1 MLKAKG
7 IVKIYSTAAGENT
20 VLDGLDFEGG
30 KGQLCMITG
39 KSGCGKSTFL
49 NVLSCLDSFDGGYL
63 EICGKDI
70 SGLNHRGICALRRS
84 SIAFIFQGYNLISS
98 LTAQQNVELGLKYK
112 GIKRSKRQQLAKR
125 VLSQVGL
132 SHRTDYLPNQL
143 SGGQQQRV
151 AVARAIVLNPK
162 VLFCDEP
169 TGNLDKESAKLVMDK
184 IIQLKNKGTLVVMIT
199 HDSTLLPLADRV
211 LRLEEGKLTEL
222 GKHRQTESDYI
233 RTGQSVRAE
242 Q

>member
-7 IVKIYSTAAGENT
+7 IVKIYSTAAGENK
-20 VLDGLDFEGG
+20 VLDGLDFVGK

-49 NVLSCLDSFDGGYL
+49 NVLSCLDGFDGGYL
-63 EICGKDI
+63 EICGRDI
-70 SGLNHRGICALRRS
+70 SSLNHRGICALRRS

-112 GIKRSKRQQLAKR
+112 GVKRAERQRLAKG

-132 SHRTDYLPNQL
+132 GHRTDYLPGQL

-151 AVARAIVLNPK
+151 AIARAIVLSPK

-169 TGNLDKESAKLVMDK
+169 TGNLDKESAQLVMNK
-184 IIQLKNKGTLVVMIT
+184 IIELKNKGTLVIMIT

-211 LRLEEGKLTEL
+211 LQLEKGKLEEIDK
-222 GKHRQTESDYI
+222 
-233 RTGQSVRAE
+233 
-242 Q
+242 